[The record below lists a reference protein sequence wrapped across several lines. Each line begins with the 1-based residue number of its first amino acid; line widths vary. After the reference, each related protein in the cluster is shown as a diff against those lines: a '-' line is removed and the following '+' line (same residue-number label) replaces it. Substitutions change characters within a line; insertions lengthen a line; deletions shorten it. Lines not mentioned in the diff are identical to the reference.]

1 MADVK
6 TTTMRL
12 SEETIKTFK
21 EIASKE
27 GFTQE
32 QCLAA
37 LINNF
42 ELQNTKII
50 LGDRKKEI
58 ETFEDYA
65 NKLVSLYLNSLEMNK
80 NAEQRIREELK
91 KQLVVKEDIINE
103 LQKQKQDLVNR
114 IAILST
120 ANNKSDEKIKGL
132 EKSIFNLEELN
143 KQNKILLEKAQE
155 EKESVITQSEHFEQ
169 LTEAYS
175 VLEKEKERLLEYL
188 NASENN
194 IIQLELRVSNEKER
208 IDYLNGVIEECRES
222 LKDVKKEHKN
232 ELELLKIEHK
242 NDIKSIKATHKEEI
256 QNLFSEVEERTKE
269 KFSLELE
276 KLRIE
281 KEREI
286 YELIKRYDEE
296 IKNLKQK
303 S

>member
-21 EIASKE
+21 EIALKE

-42 ELQNTKII
+42 ELQNTKIV

-58 ETFEDYA
+58 ETFEDYT
-65 NKLVSLYLNSLEMNK
+65 NKLVSLYLNSLEINK

-91 KQLVVKEDIINE
+91 KQLVVKEDIISE

-120 ANNKSDEKIKGL
+120 TNNKSDEKIKEL
-132 EKSIFNLEELN
+132 EKSISNLEELN
-143 KQNKILLEKAQE
+143 KQNKILLEKARE
-155 EKESVITQSEHFEQ
+155 EKESVVNQSVRFEQ
-169 LTEAYS
+169 LTEAYDA
-175 VLEKEKERLLEYL
+175 LEKEKERLLEYL

-194 IIQLELRVSNEKER
+194 IIQLELKISNEKER
-208 IDYLNGVIEECRES
+208 IDYLNGVIEEWKEN

-232 ELELLKIEHK
+232 DIELLKIEHK
-242 NDIKSIKATHKEEI
+242 NDIDSIKATHKEETER
-256 QNLFSEVEERTKE
+256 LFSEVEERAKE

-281 KEREI
+281 KEKEI
-286 YELIKRYDEE
+286 YELTKRYDEE
-296 IKNLKQK
+296 IKSLKSK
-303 S
+303 G